1 MEMSEIQSSGFV
13 ALVGRPNVGKSTLL
27 NRLVGQK
34 ISITSRRPQ
43 TTRHRILGIK
53 TRGVRQT
60 IYVDTP
66 GIHAGGGS
74 LMNRALNRAARTSL
88 VGVDCIVFLIAA
100 PRWTDDDD
108 LVLAVL
114 KDLRCPV
121 ILAIN
126 KIDKIK
132 DRGRLLTLIESV
144 RTKMS
149 FAEIVPVSA
158 SNGLNIDDL
167 EICIAGFLPAHP
179 GFYPADQL
187 SDRGERFQAGE
198 MVREQ
203 IFRGF
208 GQELPYV
215 TAVEIEQFKREPK
228 LIRIEAVIW
237 VEKAGQKAILIGKG
251 GERLKEIGR
260 RARLEMQKQFG
271 SKIYLALW
279 VKVRAGWSDDARALR
294 SLGYTEES

>member
-1 MEMSEIQSSGFV
+1 MSEIKSSGFV

-53 TRGVRQT
+53 TSGVSQT

-66 GIHAGGGS
+66 GIHADGGS

-88 VGVDCIVFLIAA
+88 IGVDCVVFLIAA
-100 PRWTDDDD
+100 PRWIDDDE
-108 LVLAVL
+108 LVLAL
-114 KDLRCPV
+114 LRGLSCPV

-126 KIDKIK
+126 KIDKVK
-132 DRGRLLTLIESV
+132 DRSRLLTLIESV
-144 RTKMS
+144 RLKME
-149 FAEIVPVSA
+149 FVEIVPISA
-158 SNGLNIDDL
+158 HNGLNIGDL
-167 EICIAGFLPAHP
+167 ETCIARYLPAHP
-179 GFYPADQL
+179 AFYPAEQL
-187 SDRGERFQAGE
+187 SDRGERFQAAE
-198 MVREQ
+198 LVREQ

-208 GQELPYV
+208 GQELPYA

-228 LIRIEAVIW
+228 LLRIEAVIW

-251 GERLKEIGR
+251 GERLKEIGQH
-260 RARLEMQKQFG
+260 ARLEMQKRFG

>member
-1 MEMSEIQSSGFV
+1 METNEIQSSGFV
-13 ALVGRPNVGKSTLL
+13 ALAGRPNVGKSTLL

-53 TRGVRQT
+53 TRDHRQT

-100 PRWTDDDD
+100 PRWTDEDE
-108 LVLAVL
+108 LVLALL
-114 KDLRCPV
+114 KNMQCPV

-126 KIDKIK
+126 KIDKLK
-132 DRGRLLTLIESV
+132 DRSRLLALIESV
-144 RTKMS
+144 RTKMP

-167 EICIAGFLPAHP
+167 ETCISGFLPAHP
-179 GFYPADQL
+179 AFYPTDQL
-187 SDRGERFQAGE
+187 SDRGERFQAAE
-198 MVREQ
+198 LVREQ

-208 GQELPYV
+208 GQELPYA

-228 LIRIEAVIW
+228 LLRIEAVIW

-251 GERLKEIGR
+251 GERLKDIGQ

-279 VKVRAGWSDDARALR
+279 VKLRAGWSDNARALR
-294 SLGYTEES
+294 SLGYTEDS

>member
-1 MEMSEIQSSGFV
+1 MSEIQSSGFV

-53 TRGVRQT
+53 TRGVSQT

-88 VGVDCIVFLIAA
+88 VGVDCVVFLIAA
-100 PRWTDDDD
+100 PRWTDDDEP
-108 LVLAVL
+108 VLTLL
-114 KDLRCPV
+114 KGLRCPV

-126 KIDKIK
+126 KIDKVK
-132 DRGRLLTLIESV
+132 ERGRLLTLIESV
-144 RTKMS
+144 RAKME
-149 FAEIVPVSA
+149 FTEIVPVSA
-158 SNGLNIDDL
+158 HNGLNIADL
-167 EICIAGFLPAHP
+167 ETSIARYLPAHP
-179 GFYPADQL
+179 AFYPADQL
-187 SDRGERFQAGE
+187 SDRGERFRAAE
-198 MVREQ
+198 LVREQ

-208 GQELPYV
+208 GQELPYA
-215 TAVEIEQFKREPK
+215 TAVEIEEFKREPK

-237 VEKAGQKAILIGKG
+237 VEKAGQKAIVIGRG
-251 GERLKEIGR
+251 GERLKEVGQ
-260 RARLEMQKQFG
+260 RARLEMQKLFA
-271 SKIYLALW
+271 SKVYLRLW

-294 SLGYTEES
+294 SLGYTEET

>member
-1 MEMSEIQSSGFV
+1 METNEIQSSGFV
-13 ALVGRPNVGKSTLL
+13 ALAGRPNVGKSTLL

-53 TRGVRQT
+53 TRDHRQT

-100 PRWTDDDD
+100 PRWTDEDE
-108 LVLAVL
+108 LVLALL
-114 KDLRCPV
+114 KDLQCPV

-126 KIDKIK
+126 KIDKLK
-132 DRGRLLTLIESV
+132 DRSRLLALIDSV
-144 RTKMS
+144 RTKMP

-167 EICIAGFLPAHP
+167 ETCISGFLPAHP
-179 GFYPADQL
+179 AFYPAEQL
-187 SDRGERFQAGE
+187 SDRGERFQAAE
-198 MVREQ
+198 LVREQ

-208 GQELPYV
+208 GQELPYA

-228 LIRIEAVIW
+228 LLRIEAVIW

-251 GERLKEIGR
+251 GERLKDIGQ

-279 VKVRAGWSDDARALR
+279 VKLRAGWSDNARALR

>member
-1 MEMSEIQSSGFV
+1 MANSETQSSGFV

-34 ISITSRRPQ
+34 VSITSRRPQ

-53 TRGVRQT
+53 TLGDRQT

-66 GIHAGGGS
+66 GLHAGGES
-74 LMNRALNRAARTSL
+74 LMNRALNRTARASL
-88 VGVDCIVFLIAA
+88 VGVDCVVFLMAA
-100 PRWTDDDD
+100 PRWTEEDE
-108 LVLAVL
+108 LVLAIL
-114 KDLRCPV
+114 RDLPCPV

-126 KIDKIK
+126 KIDKVT
-132 DRGRLLTLIESV
+132 DRSRLLALIDSV
-144 RTKMS
+144 RTKMP

-158 SNGLNIDDL
+158 SNGLNVGDL
-167 EICIAGFLPAHP
+167 ETCIAGYLPAHP
-179 GFYPADQL
+179 AFYPADQL
-187 SDRGERFQAGE
+187 SDRGERFQAAE
-198 MVREQ
+198 FVREQ
-203 IFRGF
+203 IFRSL
-208 GQELPYV
+208 GQELPYA
-215 TAVEIEQFKREPK
+215 TAVEIEQFKRESK
-228 LIRIEAVIW
+228 LLRIEAVIW
-237 VEKAGQKAILIGKG
+237 VEKPGQKAIIIGKG

-294 SLGYTEES
+294 SLGYTEDS